1 MCKDTAIF
9 CESAFHKE
17 KHMQLRS
24 AVMRKDAAPVL
35 QYTVGEFGMLTLGFS
50 ILGAILT
57 SVVLGGASSV

>member
-9 CESAFHKE
+9 CESAFQKE

-24 AVMRKDAAPVL
+24 AAMRKDAAPVL